1 MQMALNV
8 LIVDDHPL
16 MRGALRTQLE
26 MLSEAAAVEQAGSLS
41 DACRMLAGNSRRDL
55 VLLDLNLP
63 DANGLQGL
71 ETLRERFPQ
80 VPVIVVSELLERNAM
95 MRCIDAGASGFIP
108 KTASHERFAGALR
121 KVLDGGTYT
130 PPEAR
135 GADEHAWAPRQAPRP
150 TPGVEQKLL
159 GLTERQNDVLQLIL
173 RGLPNKL
180 ICRQLQLAEGT
191 VKVHVSAVLRALGV
205 RNRTQAVLAASR
217 LGLRLRE

>member
-1 MQMALNV
+1 MALNV

-16 MRGALRTQLE
+16 VRGALRNQLE
-26 MLSEAAAVEQAGSLS
+26 NLNEAVTVEQTGSLS
-41 DACRMLAGNSRRDL
+41 DACRMLAGNGRRDM

-63 DANGLQGL
+63 DARELQAL
-71 ETLRERFPQ
+71 ETLRERFAL
-80 VPVIVVSELLERNAM
+80 VPVIVVSEVLDRSTM
-95 MRCIDAGASGFIP
+95 TRCIEAGASGFIP
-108 KTASHERFAGALR
+108 KTASLERLGGALR
-121 KVLDGGTYT
+121 TVLQGGTYV
-130 PPEAR
+130 PPESR
-135 GADEHAWAPRQAPRP
+135 GADDRAWAPRPLPRP
-150 TPGVEQKLL
+150 APGADQKLQ

-217 LGLRLRE
+217 LGLRLRD